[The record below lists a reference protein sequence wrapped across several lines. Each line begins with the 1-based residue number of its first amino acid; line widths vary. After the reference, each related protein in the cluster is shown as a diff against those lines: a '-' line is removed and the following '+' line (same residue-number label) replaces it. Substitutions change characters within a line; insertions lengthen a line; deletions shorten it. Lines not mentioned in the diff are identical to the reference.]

1 MILTSLRIG
10 KALTVKNLKLRT
22 NSKLIVGQIIN
33 EYEERE
39 EKNEEIPKDR
49 KSTRLNSSH
58 VD

>member
-22 NSKLIVGQIIN
+22 NSKLIIGQIIN

-39 EKNEEIPKDR
+39 EKNEEIPKAN
-49 KSTRLNSSH
+49 KSTSRLF
-58 VD
+58 